1 MRTTLNLDGDV
12 LDRARSLASQ
22 LGKPFR
28 LIINEAIRSG
38 LSSLDRKRS
47 SKTYRMPA
55 RNMGLRSGVSL
66 DNVGELLEKI
76 EEHAKRS

>member
-12 LDRARSLASQ
+12 LDRARNLASQ

-28 LIINEAIRSG
+28 FIINEAMRSG
-38 LSSLDRKRS
+38 LNTLDKTRS
-47 SKTYRMPA
+47 SKIYRMPS

-66 DNVGELLEKI
+66 ENVGELLEKI
-76 EEHAKRS
+76 EEHEKRS

>member
-28 LIINEAIRSG
+28 LIINEAMRSG
-38 LSSLDRKRS
+38 LNTMDKLKA
-47 SKTYRMPA
+47 SKIYRMPS
-55 RNMGLRSGVSL
+55 RNMGLRPGVNL
-66 DNVGELLEKI
+66 DNVGELLEQI
-76 EEHAKRS
+76 EEQEKRG